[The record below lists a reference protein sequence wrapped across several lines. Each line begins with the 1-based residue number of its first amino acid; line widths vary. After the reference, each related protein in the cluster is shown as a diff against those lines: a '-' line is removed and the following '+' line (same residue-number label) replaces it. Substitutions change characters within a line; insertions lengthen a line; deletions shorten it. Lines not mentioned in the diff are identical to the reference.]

1 VFIVCI
7 KLLEQLNAGIML
19 EKHHVKT
26 VAEVL
31 ASLSVVFSIIW
42 AVTTQRHQDEWQRKV
57 ATVEALEQRDRT
69 LLKYIN
75 SRVHRDIAPTALLDS
90 IKNNDT
96 LRSNISKQL
105 RFFEDISIGAN
116 IGVYELDVI
125 ERYIGHTFVR
135 FHKRMQPYILHRRQ
149 VEKNPD
155 LYVEYDACVK
165 LLNEIGFYW

>member
-1 VFIVCI
+1 LI
-7 KLLEQLNAGIML
+7 EQLNAGIML
-19 EKHHVKT
+19 ERHHVKT

-42 AVTTQRHQDEWQRKV
+42 AVTSQRHQDEWQRKV

-69 LLKYIN
+69 LLKYIY

-125 ERYIGHTFVR
+125 ERYIGHMFVR
-135 FHKRMQPYILHRRQ
+135 FHKRMQPYILHRRR

-155 LYVEYDACVK
+155 IYIEYDECVK
-165 LLNEIGFYW
+165 LLHDAGY